1 MWQRSA
7 FAAHLALERVLAVID
22 PRWLELPGAATHTAL
37 VALAGPADAIIANKW
52 DLADAPARERMAR
65 FAATL
70 APPREWM
77 AAVRGD
83 VPLTFAR
90 PGAACADSG

>member
-52 DLADAPARERMAR
+52 EQADRHTRERMAR
-65 FAATL
+65 FAATFI
-70 APPREWM
+70 PPKEWKE
-77 AAVRGD
+77 AVRGD
-83 VPLTFAR
+83 VPLAFAR
-90 PGAACADSG
+90 PAAAFTGRG